1 VTLPRLLALMGSG
14 ETSPT
19 MVKTHRDLL
28 GRVGASA
35 PAVLLDTPF
44 GFQAN
49 AADLTARAQGYFKES
64 VGASL
69 GVATFRSS
77 DEIGSVEYEH
87 TLSLLRSAGY
97 VFAGPG
103 SPTYALAQWR
113 DSAIPGVLRSKLVDG
128 GCVVFASAAALTMG
142 VVTVPVY
149 EIYKVGA
156 PPVWVEGL
164 DLLAEA
170 GLRAAVIP
178 HYNNAEG
185 GNHDTRFCY
194 LGEPR
199 LSLLEATLPDDAFV
213 LGIDEHTG
221 LVLDLDAG
229 TATVVGNAC
238 ATIRASGRSEEL
250 ESGTTVPTADL
261 ASMAEDLRADPT
273 TSTGRVARTEG
284 PGRGGSRE
292 AGGTPAGRIREGQ
305 DPPGAGTPP
314 ATPLREAIDAH
325 ASAFDAA
332 MTDRDVDAAAQA
344 VLDLEAEL
352 HAWSADPTQSDDV
365 DHGRSTLRSMV
376 ARLASVAATGARD
389 PRDVVGP
396 FVDAMLDLRTQAR
409 SERRFTDAD
418 AVRDALVG
426 LGVEV
431 RDGPAGTDWD
441 LGRG

>member
-1 VTLPRLLALMGSG
+1 MGSG

-19 MVKTHRDLL
+19 MVKTHRELL
-28 GRVGASA
+28 ARVDGSG

-69 GVATFRSS
+69 EIASFRSS

-113 DSAIPGVLRSKLVDG
+113 DSAIPAVLRSKLVDG

-156 PPVWVEGL
+156 APVWAEGL

-221 LVLDLDAG
+221 LILDLDDG
-229 TATVVGNAC
+229 TATVVGNATV
-238 ATIRASGRSEEL
+238 TIRANGRSHEL
-250 ESGTTVPTADL
+250 ESGTTLPTADL
-261 ASMAEDLRADPT
+261 RNLADQLRANDEPPT
-273 TSTGRVARTEG
+273 APAGGG
-284 PGRGGSRE
+284 PYGGAPVGGTRE
-292 AGGTPAGRIREGQ
+292 AGGSPPGRIREGQ
-305 DPPGAGTPP
+305 DPPPGPSPAGSTP
-314 ATPLREAIDAH
+314 TPLRAAIDAH
-325 ASAFDAA
+325 AAAFDDA
-332 MTDRDVDAAAQA
+332 MERRDVDAAAQA
-344 VLDLEAEL
+344 TLDLEAEL

-376 ARLASVAATGARD
+376 ARLAAVAVTGAQD

-396 FVDAMLDLRTQAR
+396 FVDALLDLRTQAR
-409 SERRFTDAD
+409 SERRFGDAD

-431 RDGPAGTDWD
+431 RDGPAGTEWD
-441 LGRG
+441 LGKG